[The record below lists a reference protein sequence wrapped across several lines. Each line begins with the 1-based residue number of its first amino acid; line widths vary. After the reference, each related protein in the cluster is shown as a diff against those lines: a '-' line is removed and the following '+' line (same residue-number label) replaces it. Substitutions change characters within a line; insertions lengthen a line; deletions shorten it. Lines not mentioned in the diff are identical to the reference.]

1 MFNEQNSENTNS
13 VNSQNSNPASTEP
26 RKTFTRS
33 SHVSLKRTSDSSNS
47 TSMRPTVRN
56 TRTSPSSPARNG
68 QNQEQ
73 TQRKSSPSTGVR
85 SASNSRNPRDSNR
98 SSGPNN
104 RGGKKQST
112 VPSFKMNVNS
122 SDPNYL
128 TKKGED
134 SDILAEKLQTLS
146 MGRDGSKLTPYGNEK
161 QSHINQALFD
171 GPQLKSNSPEQFNNN
186 IPIVRLIPLGG
197 VSEVGMNMTLLE
209 CGDDIVII
217 DTGLAFGNEKM
228 PGVDYIIPDIAYLEQ
243 NRHKIKGVI
252 YTHGHLDHIGAA
264 PYILPKLGDVS
275 IYGMPLTLA
284 LLKNRLEEFEMSNKI
299 RGFLINLDKPLQLGC
314 FKFQFFRLNHSIPDV
329 VGIAIDTPMGRIMY
343 CTDWKFDHNPIDGR
357 PSDYGK
363 IAQYGAEGIRLLLSD
378 STNALVPGYSLSEK
392 EISKTINDIFK
403 SRKQGKIIIATFSTL
418 IGKMQQIVN
427 ACEMTNRKLVI
438 LGRSMINN
446 FNIAFQLGYI
456 RVPKGMVVS
465 DRDMHRFHPEE
476 ITVLTTG
483 SQGEDNAGLAKM
495 SRGEHPSVKLEAGDL
510 VLLSNS
516 VIPGNEN
523 DVAHLTSTISRLGVD
538 VINNKMFDIHSGGHA
553 KQEDLKMM
561 IGLCKPDYFQPIH
574 GEHFMLVKHGEIAQ
588 SLGVETDHII
598 ITDNGRITELNSQ
611 EVVLREEQV
620 TDKYVLVDGNGV
632 GDVSTEVINDR
643 QLLSKEG
650 VLVLVITINKKKE
663 LVGNPEIISR
673 GFVYMKSAGD
683 LINTIKTYISTNFDL
698 DIAPLDPQSTDY
710 WSTLRNNIKKSV
722 GNFIYSKTEKE
733 PMILPVVVQI

>member
-1 MFNEQNSENTNS
+1 MFNENNTDNTIDQ
-13 VNSQNSNPASTEP
+13 SQSSSQPASQPTPNPAASLVSSL
-26 RKTFTRS
+26 TRS
-33 SHVSLKRTSDSSNS
+33 SHVSLKRTGSNASSPRVESRPRPAGNS
-47 TSMRPTVRN
+47 TQNSNPNGPRPSR
-56 TRTSPSSPARNG
+56 PAGG
-68 QNQEQ
+68 QNPRNSRPRPGQGGP
-73 TQRKSSPSTGVR
+73 RRGGSSVPSLKMNVSGSSPS
-85 SASNSRNPRDSNR
+85 
-98 SSGPNN
+98 
-104 RGGKKQST
+104 
-112 VPSFKMNVNS
+112 
-122 SDPNYL
+122 YL
-128 TKKGED
+128 TKTSENQEL
-134 SDILAEKLQTLS
+134 LAEKLQTMA
-146 MGRDGSKLTPYGNEK
+146 MGREGSKLTGHGNENHG
-161 QSHINQALFD
+161 HINPALID
-171 GPQLKSNSPEQFNNN
+171 GQHLESASPANFSHDKV
-186 IPIVRLIPLGG
+186 VRLIPLGG
-197 VSEVGMNMTLLE
+197 VSEVGMNMTLIE
-209 CGDDIVII
+209 CGDDIVVI

-228 PGVDYIIPDIAYLEQ
+228 PGVDYIIPDTDYLEQ

-284 LLKNRLEEFEMSNKI
+284 LLKNRIEEFEMSNKI
-299 RGFLINLDKPLQLGC
+299 RGFLINIDKPLQLGC

-329 VGIAIDTPMGRIMY
+329 VGLAIDTPMGRIMY

-363 IAQYGAEGIRLLLSD
+363 IAQLGGEGVRLLLSD

-392 EISKTINDIFK
+392 DISKTINDIFK
-403 SRKQGKIIIATFSTL
+403 SRRQGKIIIATFSTL

-438 LGRSMINN
+438 PGRSMVNN

-456 RVPKGMVVS
+456 RVPKGMVIT
-465 DRDMHRFHPEE
+465 DAEMHRYHPEE

-495 SRGEHPSVKLEAGDL
+495 SRGEHPSIKLEAGDL

-561 IGLCKPDYFQPIH
+561 IGLSKPDYFQPIH
-574 GEHFMLVKHGEIAQ
+574 GEHFMLVKHGEIGE
-588 SLGVETDHII
+588 SLGIPHEHII
-598 ITDNGRITELNSQ
+598 ITDNGRITELNST
-611 EVVLREEQV
+611 EVVLRDEQV
-620 TDKYVLVDGNGV
+620 TDKYVLVDGKGV

-643 QLLSKEG
+643 QLLAKEG
-650 VLVLVITINKKKE
+650 VLVIVMTINKKRE
-663 LVGNPEIISR
+663 LVGNAEIISR

-683 LINTIKTYISTNFDL
+683 LINTIKTYISTNFES
-698 DIAPLDPQSTDY
+698 DIQPVTGENSEY
-710 WSTLRNNIKKSV
+710 WSNLRGNIRRSV

-733 PMILPVVVQI
+733 PMILPVVLQV